1 MTSTHA
7 EFIFQIMSSNTYSVN
22 AEDID
27 EEDFRVLSQTSNYS
41 HTTHDEGL
49 IENEDN
55 CEYLPS
61 SEDLSSQE
69 FSSQE
74 FFQVCKCAGFIFY
87 KHFLQM

>member
-1 MTSTHA
+1 MLIKFKVIHV
-7 EFIFQIMSSNTYSVN
+7 EYIFQIMSYNTYSVN

-49 IENEDN
+49 NENEDN

-69 FSSQE
+69 FSSQD
-74 FFQVCKCAGFIFY
+74 FSQVCKYADF
-87 KHFLQM
+87 FL